1 MKKVL
6 SWALILSLC
15 LCLLSVS
22 ALADGTYT
30 PGTYTGESSG
40 HDAGLT
46 VTVTV
51 DGKLYGEYPLARDT
65 AVEILS
71 ESGHN
76 LLVIRDGAALV
87 EDASCPDGI
96 CAAHRPISRNGES
109 IICLPN
115 KVVISVSSESENE
128 PDLPA

>member
-1 MKKVL
+1 MPTEKRKRKNDVIL
-6 SWALILSLC
+6 IAALTLTFALIGA
-15 LCLLSVS
+15 CLL
-22 ALADGTYT
+22 LLGKQGD
-30 PGTYTGESSG
+30 
-40 HDAGLT
+40 T

-65 AVEILS
+65 EVEILS
-71 ESGHN
+71 EGGHN

>member
-1 MKKVL
+1 MPTEKRKRKNDVIL
-6 SWALILSLC
+6 IAALTLTFALIGA
-15 LCLLSVS
+15 CLL
-22 ALADGTYT
+22 LLGKQGD
-30 PGTYTGESSG
+30 
-40 HDAGLT
+40 T

>member
-1 MKKVL
+1 MPTEKRKRKNDVIL
-6 SWALILSLC
+6 IAALTLTFALIGA
-15 LCLLSVS
+15 CLL
-22 ALADGTYT
+22 LLGKQGD
-30 PGTYTGESSG
+30 
-40 HDAGLT
+40 T

-71 ESGHN
+71 EGGHN

-115 KVVISVSSESENE
+115 KVVISISSENE
-128 PDLPA
+128 NEHDLSA

>member
-1 MKKVL
+1 MPTEKRKRKNDVIL
-6 SWALILSLC
+6 IAALTLTFALIGA
-15 LCLLSVS
+15 CLL
-22 ALADGTYT
+22 LLGKQGD
-30 PGTYTGESSG
+30 
-40 HDAGLT
+40 T

-71 ESGHN
+71 EGGHN

-96 CAAHRPISRNGES
+96 CASHRPISRNGES

>member
-1 MKKVL
+1 MPTEKRKRKNDVIL
-6 SWALILSLC
+6 IAALTLTFALIGA
-15 LCLLSVS
+15 CLL
-22 ALADGTYT
+22 LLGKQGD
-30 PGTYTGESSG
+30 
-40 HDAGLT
+40 T

-115 KVVISVSSESENE
+115 KVVISVSSESENA

>member
-1 MKKVL
+1 MPTEKRKRKNDVILIAALTL
-6 SWALILSLC
+6 SFALIGA
-15 LCLLSVS
+15 CLL
-22 ALADGTYT
+22 LLGKQGD
-30 PGTYTGESSG
+30 
-40 HDAGLT
+40 T